1 MMSYL
6 NRDERREVILQAA
19 MHVAL
24 EEGFSAMTVR
34 RIAAEAH
41 VATGQVHHH
50 FSSAGE
56 LKSQAFVRLIRTLLD
71 AELVSEDAS
80 FRERL
85 HAMLGSEDGG
95 LEPYIKLWR
104 EAQVV
109 AGKDPEIKSAY
120 LLTMR
125 MWHEE
130 TANII
135 TQGQKAGEFS
145 SAPDAADV
153 AWRLIAL
160 VCGLDGMY
168 ILGIEEM
175 ADPAFDRHLDR
186 MITQELFI

>member
-1 MMSYL
+1 MSYL

-19 MHVAL
+19 MLVAL

-50 FSSAGE
+50 FASAGE

>member
-1 MMSYL
+1 MSYL

-50 FSSAGE
+50 FASAGE

-71 AELVSEDAS
+71 AELVNEDAS

>member
-1 MMSYL
+1 MSYL

-24 EEGFSAMTVR
+24 EDGFSAMTVR

-50 FSSAGE
+50 FASAGE

>member
-1 MMSYL
+1 MSYL

-19 MHVAL
+19 MRVAL

-50 FSSAGE
+50 FASAGE

-71 AELVSEDAS
+71 TELVSEDAS